1 MASEVLTT
9 IPNAG
14 GKEMRGLSSHRPPS
28 ALAAQGAELEFGI
41 HNLGDG
47 SVTGRTASFE
57 NFTILLNDLF
67 FLTNHAA
74 SGATLRAINFM
85 HNATRMRWC
94 DLFDLE
100 NRDGNCPVL
109 FSLGHG
115 PCPARDAEHLA
126 STPFKTVP
134 ANRSFRQVAAY

>member
-1 MASEVLTT
+1 
-9 IPNAG
+9 
-14 GKEMRGLSSHRPPS
+14 MRGLSSQRPLS

-57 NFTILLNDLF
+57 NDTILSNDLF

-94 DLFDLE
+94 DLLDPE
-100 NRDGNCPVL
+100 NRDGIFPVL
-109 FSLGHG
+109 FSPSHWHS
-115 PCPARDAEHLA
+115 PARDAEHLA
-126 STPFKTVP
+126 STPFKTAP

>member
-14 GKEMRGLSSHRPPS
+14 GKEMRGLSSHRPLS
-28 ALAAQGAELEFGI
+28 ALSAHGAELEFGI

-67 FLTNHAA
+67 FLMNHAA

-85 HNATRMRWC
+85 HNATRVRWC
-94 DLFDLE
+94 DLLTQKIGMETF
-100 NRDGNCPVL
+100 L
-109 FSLGHG
+109 FSFF
-115 PCPARDAEHLA
+115 LA
-126 STPFKTVP
+126 IALPGSGCRTSGIHSV
-134 ANRSFRQVAAY
+134 